1 MQLSRRRAQCRST
14 RHRFTRPAEMPTPH
28 DGPAAC
34 GWYLNPIEQAPAIYR
49 FASSPLLMRSDSSLK
64 RPQEINDVLLLPSS
78 QPIET
83 FDDLVCLAAIA
94 LVISN
99 DFHQVGRPSIME
111 EEDTLSDT
119 PKRSGSELV
128 GAGTTL
134 CDAVGEAFAH
144 MVDEKVRVK
153 IRRLIGKRSV
163 RACRCCAPREYPTL
177 INVSSAIKVSSPGQY

>member
-1 MQLSRRRAQCRST
+1 
-14 RHRFTRPAEMPTPH
+14 MPTPH

-83 FDDLVCLAAIA
+83 FDDLICLAAIA

-111 EEDTLSDT
+111 EEDALSDA
-119 PKRSGSELV
+119 PERSGSELV

-134 CDAVGEAFAH
+134 RDSVGEAFCPCGGREGQSKDSPSDWKAQ
-144 MVDEKVRVK
+144 
-153 IRRLIGKRSV
+153 RSGWS
-163 RACRCCAPREYPTL
+163 RSRSRSLHPW
-177 INVSSAIKVSSPGQY
+177 

>member
-1 MQLSRRRAQCRST
+1 VSRRRAQCRST
-14 RHRFTRPAEMPTPH
+14 CNRFTQ
-28 DGPAAC
+28 
-34 GWYLNPIEQAPAIYR
+34 WYLTPIEQAPELTA
-49 FASSPLLMRSDSSLK
+49 AGNPMRSDSSLE
-64 RPQEINDVLLLPSS
+64 RPQEINDVLLLLSS
-78 QPIET
+78 QPNET
-83 FDDLVCLAAIA
+83 FDDLICLAAIA

-99 DFHQVGRPSIME
+99 GFHQVGRPSIME

-144 MVDEKVRVK
+144 VVDEKVRVK

>member
-1 MQLSRRRAQCRST
+1 
-14 RHRFTRPAEMPTPH
+14 
-28 DGPAAC
+28 
-34 GWYLNPIEQAPAIYR
+34 
-49 FASSPLLMRSDSSLK
+49 
-64 RPQEINDVLLLPSS
+64 
-78 QPIET
+78 
-83 FDDLVCLAAIA
+83 
-94 LVISN
+94 
-99 DFHQVGRPSIME
+99 ME

-144 MVDEKVRVK
+144 VVDEKVRVK

>member
-1 MQLSRRRAQCRST
+1 
-14 RHRFTRPAEMPTPH
+14 
-28 DGPAAC
+28 
-34 GWYLNPIEQAPAIYR
+34 
-49 FASSPLLMRSDSSLK
+49 
-64 RPQEINDVLLLPSS
+64 
-78 QPIET
+78 
-83 FDDLVCLAAIA
+83 
-94 LVISN
+94 
-99 DFHQVGRPSIME
+99 ME

-144 MVDEKVRVK
+144 VVDEKVRVK

-177 INVSSAIKVSSPGQY
+177 INVSSATNVSSPGTVLTPCPCVDYRANRKAPLDKVSDAQRFELSPVPLQQGDVNRPDTKSD